1 MEKLKRNPFE
11 SLRIPAVRG
20 AVASTDFEADTIYAF
35 GTYAAFQIRTAR
47 IDNDAWAF
55 GFFLQIGDLRRE
67 MLPGEGA
74 GWFRSKADAMLYA
87 LGHIRYSDL
96 PLPEDMVFSI
106 DTYISK
112 IRNVPL
118 FDI

>member
-1 MEKLKRNPFE
+1 MERQTRNPFE
-11 SLRIPAVRG
+11 SLRVPAVRG
-20 AVASTDFEADTIYAF
+20 VVAATDFETQTIYAN
-35 GTYAAFQIRTAR
+35 GTYGAFQIRTAR
-47 IDNDAWAF
+47 IDADAWAF
-55 GFFLQIGDLRRE
+55 GFFLQVGDLRRE

-74 GWFRSKADAMLYA
+74 GWFRSKADATLYA
-87 LGHIRYSDL
+87 LGHVRYAGL